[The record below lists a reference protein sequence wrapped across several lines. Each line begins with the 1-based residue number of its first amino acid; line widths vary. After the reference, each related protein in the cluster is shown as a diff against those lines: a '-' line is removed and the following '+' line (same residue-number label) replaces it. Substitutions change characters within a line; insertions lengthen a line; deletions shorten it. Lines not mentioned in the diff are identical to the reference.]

1 MSRPYPQF
9 LVIYA
14 LEGPG
19 PIETRSSVV
28 KSPPDSTGPYPTP
41 GTHQIIAE
49 VPERGQAVRM
59 AGSTHRADRTC
70 PRRQEVDRKMTTAS
84 SGGAVLLHYVAVS
97 TSTGEL
103 YYESSFFFSK
113 FPPDAELATMQDGNL
128 QRTRLLMA

>member
-19 PIETRSSVV
+19 PIESRSSVV
-28 KSPPDSTGPYPTP
+28 KSSPDSTGPYPTP

-59 AGSTHRADRTC
+59 AGSTHRAC
-70 PRRQEVDRKMTTAS
+70 PKRQEVDRKMTATS

-97 TSTGEL
+97 
-103 YYESSFFFSK
+103 
-113 FPPDAELATMQDGNL
+113 M
-128 QRTRLLMA
+128 